1 MKSVLKSLFLTAMI
15 VVLGAASAHA
25 AGYGLYEYSARG
37 NALGGS
43 LIART
48 PDASTAA
55 FNPANV
61 TNLPGTHFQAG
72 FTAINPYSTVTFEN
86 DAYGEGN
93 GKSNV
98 WVPPHMYLTYQ
109 QGENLWINLAF
120 ISRFGLGTE
129 FEEDWS
135 GRYNVN
141 YAGIES
147 TSFNPTIAWK
157 ATDKLSLAIG
167 PEIMWFKFRQDKVT
181 DQYGALAKAAMKSGN
196 LAAAAQ
202 YKAAMNNPATT
213 DTDVDVALEGD
224 SLGLGLTLAMH
235 YQYNDD
241 LAFGLT
247 YRSQVKQEVEGETS
261 FSYRDAQLKHP
272 ALKAVYATTNSE
284 ATIILPDEVFAGVS
298 YNVNDKLSVEAD
310 LVWTNW
316 SLYNELNI
324 HSDNEYLG
332 TVSSTKDYNDAI
344 RVQLGAEYAYN
355 DWLTLRGGYVFDQ
368 SPINGDHAEYL
379 LPTGDRHLFSV
390 GSGFRIDENWTLD
403 LSYTYLIAEERQ
415 FDARPEEG
423 IYDSEGHDTVTH
435 LVGVTVG
442 YDF

>member
-1 MKSVLKSLFLTAMI
+1 MCRPQ
-15 VVLGAASAHA
+15 
-25 AGYGLYEYSARG
+25 GLACTNIARG

-48 PDASTAA
+48 PDASTAV

-72 FTAINPYSTVTFEN
+72 FTAINPYSTITFDDDKYG
-86 DAYGEGN
+86 DAT

-98 WVPPHMYLTYQ
+98 WIPPHMYFTYQ
-109 QGENLWINLAF
+109 QGENLWINLATF
-120 ISRFGLGTE
+120 SRFGLGTE

-141 YAGIES
+141 YAGIE
-147 TSFNPTIAWK
+147 TVSFSPSIAWK
-157 ATDKLSLAIG
+157 ANDKLSLAIG
-167 PEIMWFKFRQDKVT
+167 PEFMWFKFRQDKVVDYT
-181 DQYGALAKAAMKSGN
+181 GAN
-196 LAAAAQ
+196 D
-202 YKAAMNNPATT
+202 PTTT
-213 DTDVDVALEGD
+213 DTDIDSALEGD
-224 SLGLGLTLAMH
+224 SLGMGLMLAMH

-247 YRSQVKQEVEGETS
+247 YRSQVEQEVNGEMT
-261 FSYRDAQLKHP
+261 FSVPKSNP
-272 ALKAVYATTNSE
+272 AYPVLVTKFATAN
-284 ATIILPDEVFAGVS
+284 AGARIILPDEIFAGVS
-298 YNVNDKLSVEAD
+298 YNVTDRLSVEAD

-324 HSDNEYLG
+324 ENEDTGKLA
-332 TVSSTKDYNDAI
+332 TSSTKDYNDTI
-344 RVQLGAEYAYN
+344 RVQLGAEYQYN

-368 SPINGDHAEYL
+368 SPIEDEYAEYL
-379 LPTGDRHLFSV
+379 LPTGDRHLFSA
-390 GSGFRIDENWTLD
+390 GTGFRFDEHWTID
-403 LSYTYLIAEERQ
+403 LSYTYLVAEERH
-415 FDARPEEG
+415 FDERKAEA
-423 IYDSEGHDTVTH
+423 IYDSKGHNTFTH

>member
-1 MKSVLKSLFLTAMI
+1 MCRPQ
-15 VVLGAASAHA
+15 
-25 AGYGLYEYSARG
+25 GLACTNIARG

-48 PDASTAA
+48 PDASTAV

-72 FTAINPYSTVTFEN
+72 FTAINPYSTITFDDDKYG
-86 DAYGEGN
+86 DAT

-98 WVPPHMYLTYQ
+98 WIPPHMYFTYQ
-109 QGENLWINLAF
+109 QGENLWINLATF
-120 ISRFGLGTE
+120 SRFGLGTE

-141 YAGIES
+141 YAGIE
-147 TSFNPTIAWK
+147 TVSFSPSIAWK
-157 ATDKLSLAIG
+157 ANDKLSLAIG
-167 PEIMWFKFRQDKVT
+167 PEFMWFKFRQDKVVDYT
-181 DQYGALAKAAMKSGN
+181 GAN
-196 LAAAAQ
+196 D
-202 YKAAMNNPATT
+202 PTTT
-213 DTDVDVALEGD
+213 DTDIDSALEGD
-224 SLGLGLTLAMH
+224 SLGMGLMLAMH

-247 YRSQVKQEVEGETS
+247 YRSQVEQEVNGEMT
-261 FSYRDAQLKHP
+261 FSVPKSNP
-272 ALKAVYATTNSE
+272 AYPVLVTKFATAN
-284 ATIILPDEVFAGVS
+284 AGARIILPDEIFAGVS
-298 YNVNDKLSVEAD
+298 YNVTDRLSVEAD

-324 HSDNEYLG
+324 ENEDTGKLA
-332 TVSSTKDYNDAI
+332 TSSTKDYNDTI
-344 RVQLGAEYAYN
+344 RVQLGAEYQYN

-368 SPINGDHAEYL
+368 SPIEDEYAEYL
-379 LPTGDRHLFSV
+379 LPTGDRHLFSA
-390 GSGFRIDENWTLD
+390 GTGFRFDEHWTLD
-403 LSYTYLIAEERQ
+403 LSYTYLVAEERH
-415 FDARPEEG
+415 FDERKAEA
-423 IYDSEGHDTVTH
+423 IYDSKGHNTFTH

>member
-1 MKSVLKSLFLTAMI
+1 MKSVLKCLVLTALI
-15 VVLGAASAHA
+15 VMCAFQNVQA

-37 NALGGS
+37 NALGGA

-48 PDASTAA
+48 PDASTAV

-72 FTAINPYSTVTFEN
+72 FTAINPYSTITFDDDKYG
-86 DAYGEGN
+86 DAT

-98 WVPPHMYLTYQ
+98 WIPPHMYFTYQ
-109 QGENLWINLAF
+109 QGENLWINLATF
-120 ISRFGLGTE
+120 SRFGLGTE

-141 YAGIES
+141 YAGIE
-147 TSFNPTIAWK
+147 TVSFSPSIAWK
-157 ATDKLSLAIG
+157 ANDKLSLAIG
-167 PEIMWFKFRQDKVT
+167 PEFMWFKFRQEKVV
-181 DQYGALAKAAMKSGN
+181 DQNALKVKHGIAPSADGVYNPSTYGS
-196 LAAAAQ
+196 
-202 YKAAMNNPATT
+202 
-213 DTDVDVALEGD
+213 DFDSALEGD
-224 SLGLGLTLAMH
+224 SLGMGLMLAMH

-247 YRSQVKQEVEGETS
+247 YRSQVKQEVNGEVS
-261 FSYRDAQLKHP
+261 FSYDDATMDNNLKP
-272 ALKAVYATTNSE
+272 LLKTANAG
-284 ATIILPDEVFAGVS
+284 ATIILPDEIFAGVS
-298 YNVNDKLSVEAD
+298 YNVTDRLSVEAD

-324 HSDNEYLG
+324 ENEDVPALS
-332 TVSSTKDYNDAI
+332 TSSTKDYNDTI
-344 RVQLGAEYAYN
+344 RVQLGAEYQYN

-368 SPINGDHAEYL
+368 SPIEDEYAEYL
-379 LPTGDRHLFSV
+379 LPTGDRHLFSA
-390 GSGFRIDENWTLD
+390 GTGFRFDEHWTLD
-403 LSYTYLIAEERQ
+403 LSYTYLVAEERH
-415 FDARPEEG
+415 FDERKAEA
-423 IYDSEGHDTVTH
+423 IYDSKGHNTFTH